1 MSKLFEIEKLDKKN
15 PVIKPKPDCWVIKPL
30 KAVIDNYPEDYG
42 KIIYYLHCMNSYRPD
57 DNPYADVPYE
67 EREEQILRE
76 LEIDIDSNDPIIK
89 EALESVAKKYET
101 TFFVLYTGMKEY
113 LNKMGKLLKTTA
125 PTLDGKDSNAANV
138 RQFIKEYNALSVN
151 FKQSYRDFDEEVGNS
166 RLRGGG
172 RASYDEDDED
182 ILD

>member
-1 MSKLFEIEKLDKKN
+1 MGKLFEIRKTDKKN
-15 PVIKPKPDCWVIKPL
+15 PVIIPKEECWIIKPL
-30 KAVIDNYPEDYG
+30 RDVIENYPEEYP
-42 KIIYYLHCMNSYRPD
+42 KIIAYLHFMHSYRPD
-57 DNPYADVPYE
+57 DNPYADVPFE

-76 LEIDIDSNDPIIK
+76 LELDINSEDVIIK
-89 EALESVAKKYET
+89 EASECIEKKYET
-101 TFFVLYTGMKEY
+101 TFYALYTGMKEY

-151 FKQSYRDFDEEVGNS
+151 FKQAYRDFDEEVGNS

-172 RASYDEDDED
+172 KAAYDEDDED
-182 ILD
+182 ILN